1 MKQLIPF
8 LLLSI
13 ISSCSS
19 SRVVSFY
26 VIEEDKIE
34 FSTFSFYD
42 RNKKNLRP
50 QQEELDRLIEHT
62 IYTELVRKG
71 YTKKNYSDV
80 YISYKITLGTSS
92 SSNINR
98 YPNYS
103 SYYYPNYNVNTTHYK
118 EGVLLIEFYSNND
131 KLIWQGSKSF
141 KVGKSKNTKALLIQ
155 YAHEITNSFKPTL

>member
-1 MKQLIPF
+1 MKQLIQF
-8 LLLSI
+8 LILSI

-26 VIEEDKIE
+26 VIDEDKIE
-34 FSTFSFYD
+34 FDTFSFYA
-42 RNKKNLRP
+42 RNNKNLRP
-50 QQEELDRLIEHT
+50 QQQELDSLIEQT

-80 YISYKITLGTSS
+80 YLSYKIALGTSS
-92 SSNINR
+92 SSNINQHQ
-98 YPNYS
+98 NYT

-141 KVGKSKNTKALLIQ
+141 KVGKSKNTKALLLQ
-155 YAHEITNSFKPTL
+155 YALEITNSFKPVL